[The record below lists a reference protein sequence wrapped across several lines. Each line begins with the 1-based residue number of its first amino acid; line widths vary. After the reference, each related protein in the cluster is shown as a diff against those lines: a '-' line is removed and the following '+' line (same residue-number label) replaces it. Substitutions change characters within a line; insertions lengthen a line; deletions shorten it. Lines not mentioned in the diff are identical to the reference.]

1 MKAVIVAAGESKRLR
16 PLTDELPKCMLP
28 VEGKPI
34 IERSIDIL
42 RDHGI
47 SEIGLVVGYLKEKI
61 ISTLGQ
67 NYTYIFNPFYSTTNN
82 MASLWF
88 AKHFIDKDS
97 FVYLHADLMYHPDI
111 LHMTLRSDAEI
122 ALAVEET
129 ECDDEMMKVKV
140 EGDFLVESSKDVPNG
155 EAFGE
160 WTGIAKFSN
169 TGWVEFAREIEQLLS
184 EGFFNSYDTHAMNRL
199 AARNKIIQIVCFQ
212 NLPFIEIDFKEDLDK
227 ARGKIIENMP

>member
-67 NYTYIFNPFYSTTNN
+67 NYTYIFNPFYN
-82 MASLWF
+82 
-88 AKHFIDKDS
+88 
-97 FVYLHADLMYHPDI
+97 
-111 LHMTLRSDAEI
+111 
-122 ALAVEET
+122 
-129 ECDDEMMKVKV
+129 
-140 EGDFLVESSKDVPNG
+140 FLSYKMSSSSG
-155 EAFGE
+155 
-160 WTGIAKFSN
+160 
-169 TGWVEFAREIEQLLS
+169 
-184 EGFFNSYDTHAMNRL
+184 
-199 AARNKIIQIVCFQ
+199 
-212 NLPFIEIDFKEDLDK
+212 
-227 ARGKIIENMP
+227 